1 MRDKGREITDKLKS
15 IADKPKK
22 RKMKKNKKN
31 QFEKNNIIFYNRGIK
46 RSILKIRYRMPIGLG
61 YVISQDGHN

>member
-1 MRDKGREITDKLKS
+1 MRDEGREITDKLKS

-46 RSILKIRYRMPIGLG
+46 RSILKIRYRLPIGLG
-61 YVISQDGHN
+61 YVISQDSRH